1 MGVRP
6 FCELHTLLWI
16 AGGRWFGIDILN
28 ARKRVILFSSR
39 SFHSDKDDANT
50 CFYGYQWLFR
60 TVYNKSPQSYK
71 NCCKSLAPI
80 TLRKCG
86 SKLQSSVTYV
96 HCPSW
101 RGPRCHNHLGSISRG
116 ARRRRFNDEIK
127 ERTSWLEMRQQ
138 GVSSRLAL
146 LGLTVRFSTCS
157 YLHRDQIRKD

>member
-6 FCELHTLLWI
+6 FCELQTLLWI
-16 AGGRWFGIDILN
+16 AGGHWFGIDILN

-101 RGPRCHNHLGSISRG
+101 RDPGVTTTWAAFPEVPGGEDLMMRSKRG
-116 ARRRRFNDEIK
+116 
-127 ERTSWLEMRQQ
+127 
-138 GVSSRLAL
+138 
-146 LGLTVRFSTCS
+146 
-157 YLHRDQIRKD
+157 LHGWR